1 MNLQKKYRWKVL
13 HRIVKETTF
22 DKEGFIHLP
31 TFSGYARAT
40 FKGYSY
46 LPKEMPASFFSYLHH
61 IYGLRKN
68 EKNLVWRKY
77 CDKINRYLQKKK
89 E

>member
-31 TFSGYARAT
+31 TLIGEGCAT
-40 FKGYSY
+40 FRGYSY
-46 LPKEMPASFFSYLHH
+46 LPKDMPSSFFSYLHN

-77 CDKINRYLQKKK
+77 KNKINKLL
-89 E
+89 